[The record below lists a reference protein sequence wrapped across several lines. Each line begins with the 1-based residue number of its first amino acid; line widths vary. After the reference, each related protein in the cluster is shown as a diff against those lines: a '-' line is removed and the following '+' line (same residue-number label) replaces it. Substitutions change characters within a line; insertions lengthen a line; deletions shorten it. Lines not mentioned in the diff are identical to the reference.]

1 MGAVDMSKSFTTLV
15 ALLPLAGRLLAQHP
29 LRHPVDAVEVR
40 YATSQPVVAYTL
52 RVDSADRSGFEVEI
66 RIRHAPDTF
75 RLAMVAHPEYDD
87 RYWRFVANLRVEGT
101 AGAATVTREDS
112 ALWRVV
118 APGGSSVVHYRLQLP
133 PQEGRVRSAW
143 VPFLAPGGGLVG
155 GPHSFMYILGAT
167 LAPSYVRLELPAGW
181 DVATG
186 LESTADPLVF
196 FAPSV
201 DVLTDSP
208 ILVGRFRSWR
218 FAVEGVP
225 HRVVYWPLPDA
236 LPFDTVAL
244 VGGLEQLVQQS
255 VALFGRAPYR
265 DFTFQLQDGAVGS
278 LEHRNSVSIGAPSAR
293 LADGLTDFFSEAAH
307 EYFHTWNL
315 MRIHPVEYG
324 DVDYR
329 TPPRS
334 RGLWWA
340 EGITMHYADLLRRRA
355 GLPVYDST
363 RATHVAGLIARY
375 LASPG
380 NSRFSA
386 ESVSVVSYG
395 APPGVLGDYSASTH
409 LQGELLGTMLDFLVR
424 DATAGR
430 RSLDDVVR
438 AALERF
444 SGELGYTGRDLEQT
458 VAAVCGCAV
467 REFFDR
473 YVRAAGPFDLDR
485 YLRLLGLRSSVTR
498 SPALGRDGQ
507 PATDLRVYG
516 WVPPGEGSVRLLISN
531 PASIWGRAGLHTGD
545 RVAAVNGAPLADMT
559 AFRTLFGA
567 LRIGDTVRIEVTR
580 ATGPFRATVV
590 VNGYDRPTVRLE
602 EILEA
607 TERQRTLRAR
617 WLAGSP

>member
-1 MGAVDMSKSFTTLV
+1 MPRPFAALVVLLSTAV
-15 ALLPLAGRLLAQHP
+15 RLFAQHP
-29 LRHPVDAVEVR
+29 LRHPVDAVEIR
-40 YATSQPVVAYTL
+40 YAASQPVIAYVL
-52 RVDSADRSGFEVEI
+52 HVDSIDRSGFDVEI

-87 RYWRFVANLRVEGT
+87 RYWRFVTNLRVEGT
-101 AGAATVTREDS
+101 DGAAIIAREDS

-118 APGGSSVVHYRLQLP
+118 APGGTSVVRYRLQLP
-133 PQEGRVRSAW
+133 PQQGAVRSAW
-143 VPFLAPGGGLVG
+143 VPFLAAGGGLVG

-167 LAPSYVRLELPAGW
+167 LAPSFVRVELPAGW
-181 DVATG
+181 EVATG
-186 LESTADPLVF
+186 LEPTVDPQVF

-201 DVLTDSP
+201 DVLIDSP
-208 ILVGRFRSWR
+208 MLVGRFRSWR
-218 FAVEGVP
+218 FAVDGVP

-236 LPFDTVAL
+236 QPFDTVAL
-244 VGGLEQLVQQS
+244 VGGLERLVRQG

-265 DFTFQLQDGAVGS
+265 DFTFQLQDGAVGA
-278 LEHRNSVSIGAPSAR
+278 LEHRSSVSIGAPSAQ
-293 LADGLTDFFSEAAH
+293 LTQGLTDLFGEAAH

-315 MRIHPVEYG
+315 MRIHPAEYG

-340 EGITMHYADLLRRRA
+340 EGITMLYADLLRRRA
-355 GLPVYDST
+355 GLPVSDST
-363 RATHVAGLIARY
+363 RATHLAGLITRY

-395 APPGVLGDYSASTH
+395 APPGALGDYSASTH
-409 LQGELLGTMLDFLVR
+409 LQGELLGSMIDFLVR

-430 RSLDDVVR
+430 RSLDDVMR
-438 AALERF
+438 TALERF
-444 SGELGYTGRDLEQT
+444 SGEHGYTGRDLERT
-458 VAAVCGCAV
+458 VAEVCGCAV
-467 REFFDR
+467 RELFDR
-473 YVRAAGPFDLDR
+473 SVRAAAPIDFDR

-516 WVPPGEGSVRLLISN
+516 WVPPGESSVRLLISN
-531 PASIWGRAGLHTGD
+531 PASLWGRAGLHTGD
-545 RVAAVNGAPLADMT
+545 RVATVNGAPLPDMT

-567 LRIGDTVRIEVTR
+567 LRIGDTVRIEVAR
-580 ATGPFRATVV
+580 AGGPFHATVV
-590 VNGYDRPTVRLE
+590 VAGYDRPTVRLE
-602 EILEA
+602 EIPSA
-607 TERQRTLRAR
+607 TARQRALRAR
-617 WLAGSP
+617 WLAGEP